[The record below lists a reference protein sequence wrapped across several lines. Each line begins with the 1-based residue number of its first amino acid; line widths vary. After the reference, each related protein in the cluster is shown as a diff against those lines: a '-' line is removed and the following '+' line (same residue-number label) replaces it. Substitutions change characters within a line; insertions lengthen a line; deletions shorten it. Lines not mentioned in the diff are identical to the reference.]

1 MKNRKFQ
8 NTILDLLDSKYNYLT
23 VKIIM
28 DEMQI
33 HNTLATK
40 VSIRRS
46 INTLNSKGRVASG
59 IVLDSDS
66 RKWIL
71 SCWLPATPS
80 LRTIIPVRQ
89 KTVEESIINLL
100 RYIHAELGQDKSIG
114 YKTLLECLK
123 GMHIRLN
130 YRNRNDARL
139 AVSYHRALKEL
150 HSKQSIALIKNEDNN
165 RIDRILFRQLLAII
179 IIIQQPLQL
188 FKSIMSRIAEHP
200 GWIR

>member
-8 NTILDLLDSKYNYLT
+8 NTILELLDRKYNYLT

-46 INTLNSKGRVASG
+46 INSLNSKGRVASG
-59 IVLDSDS
+59 IVLDSNG

-80 LRTIIPVRQ
+80 LPIIAPVKQ
-89 KTVEESIINLL
+89 IIVEESILNLL
-100 RYIHAELGQDKSIG
+100 QYIQAELGQDISVG
-114 YKTLLECLK
+114 YKILLECLRR
-123 GMHIRLN
+123 MHAKLN
-130 YRNRNDARL
+130 YRSRNDTRL
-139 AVSYHRALKEL
+139 AVSYHRALKAL
-150 HSKQSIALIKNEDNN
+150 HTKQSIALINNEENN
-165 RIDRILFRQLLAII
+165 RIDRILLR
-179 IIIQQPLQL
+179 
-188 FKSIMSRIAEHP
+188 
-200 GWIR
+200 

>member
-46 INTLNSKGRVASG
+46 INSLTSKGQVESG

-80 LRTIIPVRQ
+80 LPTIVPVRQ
-89 KTVEESIINLL
+89 KTVEDSIINLL
-100 RYIHAELGQDKSIG
+100 RYIQAELGQDKSIN
-114 YKTLLECLK
+114 YKILLECLK
-123 GMHIRLN
+123 GMHIKFN
-130 YRNRNDARL
+130 YRSRNDARL
-139 AVSYHRALKEL
+139 GVSYHRALKAL

-165 RIDRILFRQLLAII
+165 RIDRILLR
-179 IIIQQPLQL
+179 
-188 FKSIMSRIAEHP
+188 
-200 GWIR
+200 

>member
-8 NTILDLLDSKYNYLT
+8 NTILELLDIKYNYLT

-33 HNTLATK
+33 HETLATR

-46 INTLNSKGRVASG
+46 INSLASKGRVASG

-80 LRTIIPVRQ
+80 LPTIVPVRQ

-100 RYIHAELGQDKSIG
+100 RYIQAEVGQDKSVD
-114 YKTLLECLK
+114 YKLLLECLK
-123 GMHIRLN
+123 GMHVKLN
-130 YRNRNDARL
+130 YRSRNDARL
-139 AVSYHRALKEL
+139 AVSYHRALKAL
-150 HSKQSIALIKNEDNN
+150 HTKQSIALINNEENN
-165 RIDRILFRQLLAII
+165 RIDRILLR
-179 IIIQQPLQL
+179 
-188 FKSIMSRIAEHP
+188 
-200 GWIR
+200 